1 MSSHPPP
8 LPDEAALYEAALR
21 YLSRFAATR
30 TGVARMLERRIKRW
44 ARMMEGTEMD
54 QAALPDAIHQAQ
66 QAARKVIERLE
77 RSGVLDDAAFA
88 AARTSSLTR
97 AGRSRRAVA
106 AHLVAKG
113 VPSELVAQSL
123 PDDPKLELAAAV
135 RLTQRRK
142 LGPFAVEHTTP
153 TPQARQRA
161 LAAMARAG
169 FDGRTAQQA
178 LGMGREEAEALL
190 EALRSGI

>member
-1 MSSHPPP
+1 MSLHAPL

-44 ARMMEGTEMD
+44 ARMMEGTDMD
-54 QAALPDAIHQAQ
+54 HSALPDAIHQAQ

-123 PDDPKLELAAAV
+123 PDDPALELAAAV
-135 RLTQRRK
+135 RLTKRRK
-142 LGPFAVEHTTP
+142 LGPFAAEGP

-178 LGMGREEAEALL
+178 LGMERDEAEALL
-190 EALRSGI
+190 DALRSGI